1 MKRTCASIAILV
13 VSLCRG
19 AGQESGGSSFRA
31 IDVFVDSGNQ
41 ALAVYQLTF
50 VGTNSVKIVG
60 IEGGE
65 HSAFAEPP
73 YYDPEAMQSDRVVI
87 GAFNTSRDLPSGR
100 TRIATLHVQTQSN
113 VAPGYGVEVNAAAAA
128 DGKAITVKVKLQER
142 TTR

>member
-1 MKRTCASIAILV
+1 MKRALTLLTILI
-13 VSLCRG
+13 VSLCQG
-19 AGQESGGSSFRA
+19 SGQELAASSFRA

-41 ALAVYQLTF
+41 ALAAYQLTF

-73 YYDPEAMQSDRVVI
+73 YYDPNAMQSDQVVI

-100 TRIATLHVQTQSN
+100 IRVATIHVRTQSN
-113 VAPGYGVEVNAAAAA
+113 AAPGYGVEVNAAAAG
-128 DGKAITVKVKLQER
+128 DGKAITVKVNLEER